1 VHEDEAAAGSGADGR
16 HLGVAERGDVVDDR
30 GPGRERRG
38 GDLESLAK
46 ILLERETIDA
56 KEFVALLD
64 GASEEDV
71 FGSADEDGSEPTPDT
86 SDESRRESERE
97 TPRSITPPPRPGF
110 AGGAA
115 EMRSDDPDAI

>member
-1 VHEDEAAAGSGADGR
+1 LFVDEIR
-16 HLGVAERGDVVDDR
+16 RVVEEAHQTAKDILN
-30 GPGRERRG
+30 ERRD
-38 GDLESLAK
+38 DLESLAK

-115 EMRSDDPDAI
+115 EMRADDPDAI